1 MILCLVTDRRRLGAV
16 LGLPEAAWTEALRQ
30 QVIGAAAGGVDFIQ
44 VREPDL
50 EAAELAALVRSL
62 IAASSSSKAKILVND
77 RIDVALATGAS
88 GVHLKEQSILP
99 SEVRRIAPREF
110 VIGCSVHDAAAVA
123 ARKSADFLTA
133 GTVMPTASKRAV
145 DYLSKDGLS
154 RIVEAAAGQ
163 PVLGIGG
170 LDLPSIPLL
179 ASAGAAGMAAI
190 GAFMPQVAGGDV
202 AENVQKRVAA
212 LRFALE
218 SATKRP

>member
-1 MILCLVTDRRRLGAV
+1 MILCLVTDRRRLGTM
-16 LGLPEAAWTEALRQ
+16 LGLPEAGWAEALRQ

-62 IAASSSSKAKILVND
+62 MAASSSSQARILVND

-99 SEVRRIAPREF
+99 SEVRRIAPRDF
-110 VIGCSVHDAAAVA
+110 LIGCSVHDAGAIA

-133 GTVMPTASKRAV
+133 GTVMPTASKQVV
-145 DYLSKDGLS
+145 DYLNKDGLS

-170 LDLPSIPLL
+170 LDLPSIPML

-190 GAFMPQVAGGDV
+190 GAFMPQAAGGDV
-202 AENVQKRVAA
+202 AENVQKRVTA